1 MYEEPVPLDGELIV
15 DWCISRIEEWGRENG
30 MEIFRDE
37 EDKSGKLTIM
47 LGGKVLVVDVDLHIQ
62 RDAAHPQASHV
73 TVSNIKTS
81 HALPSGNSGNA
92 LAERSTSLN
101 AFMLR
106 TWNSYLE
113 EIQKND
119 VESSMRAA
127 HIGRDIRSHLS
138 YLMKLDALAS
148 QEGDQGIR
156 WFNDTGFMSIVA
168 EQISKTE
175 VDCLST

>member
-1 MYEEPVPLDGELIV
+1 
-15 DWCISRIEEWGRENG
+15 

-37 EDKSGKLTIM
+37 EDKSGKMTIM

-62 RDAAHPQASHV
+62 RRAQASHV

-81 HALPSGNSGNA
+81 HALPSGSSGNA
-92 LAERSTSLN
+92 LAERSASLD

-113 EIQKND
+113 EVQKND

-156 WFNDTGFMSIVA
+156 WFNDTGLMSVVA

-175 VDCLST
+175 VDCLSA